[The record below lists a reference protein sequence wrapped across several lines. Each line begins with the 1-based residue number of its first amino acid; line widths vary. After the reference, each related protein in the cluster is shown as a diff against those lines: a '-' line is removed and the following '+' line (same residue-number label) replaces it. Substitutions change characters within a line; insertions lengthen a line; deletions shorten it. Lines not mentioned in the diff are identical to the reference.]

1 MRAGRSAT
9 AGTRYGIRAIAIF
22 FFARVIRA
30 AIVGSVTRK
39 DRATSRVESP
49 QSSRNVNATCDSLD
63 SDGWQQVKIS
73 RSRSSGKPPP
83 AGRSG
88 STSSPTSSGSLRRS
102 VCSRRITSI
111 ARRRATVVSQE
122 PGARGMPSAGQ
133 LASAW
138 A

>member
-1 MRAGRSAT
+1 MRAGRSTA

-30 AIVGSVTRK
+30 AIVGSVTRN

-49 QSSRNVNATCDSLD
+49 HSNRSVSATWDSGD
-63 SDGWQQVKIS
+63 SDGWQHVKIS
-73 RSRSSGKPPP
+73 RSRSSGKSPP

-88 STSSPTSSGSLRRS
+88 STSSATSSGSLRRS
-102 VCSRRITSI
+102 VCSRRTTSI
-111 ARRRATVVSQE
+111 ARRRATVVSQD
-122 PGARGMPSAGQ
+122 PGARGMPVVGQ
-133 LASAW
+133 VDSAW